1 MFLNFLQTRL
11 LVTPNQYLKFYIFLS
26 TNCTNLFFMG
36 RQLPWLLETFQLEF
50 WLGKVSP
57 RWWLIMWHQTV
68 FGNRLGMQKQNKTK
82 QKKII
87 ANLRQMI
94 ILEGPSKKLPFEYQ
108 SQKRPLIS
116 SSLHLAAVISFQNPP
131 RYIKQIYSQNHK
143 HYQIL

>member
-1 MFLNFLQTRL
+1 MIIRNISIRILIRESESKVMTNYVTSNCIWKQTRNAK
-11 LVTPNQYLKFYIFLS
+11 T
-26 TNCTNLFFMG
+26 
-36 RQLPWLLETFQLEF
+36 
-50 WLGKVSP
+50 
-57 RWWLIMWHQTV
+57 
-68 FGNRLGMQKQNKTK
+68 KQNKA
-82 QKKII
+82 KKII

-94 ILEGPSKKLPFEYQ
+94 ILEGLSKKLPFEYQ